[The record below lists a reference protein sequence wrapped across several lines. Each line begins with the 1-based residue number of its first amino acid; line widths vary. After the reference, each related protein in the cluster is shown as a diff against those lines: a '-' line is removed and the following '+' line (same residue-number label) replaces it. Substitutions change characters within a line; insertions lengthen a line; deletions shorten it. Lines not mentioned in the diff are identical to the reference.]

1 MNKIDVVKVSCCGA
15 NENLNIEEVIGLL
28 KSNDKIEIGIGV
40 SKEKCYFKSKRF
52 DWIIRLQERL
62 RQEKLSQKIAFHVNG
77 QWAKEIVALG
87 KLPNEIAYLL
97 NLNDFTRVQ
106 LNVIGSGYKFES
118 NEIFTLSNLI
128 ESQKDEKSFKFIL
141 PANLQSIKFLRGL
154 RNYTKDFDVLYD
166 SSFGKGIQ
174 ANNFF
179 SLFPDQLQGYAGGLG
194 PENIQEKLEEIDKV
208 QPYKLPIW
216 VDAENK
222 LRNDNC
228 NTLDLNKA
236 KIFATNA
243 LTRKDYDKS
252 L

>member
-87 KLPNEIAYLL
+87 N

-106 LNVIGSGYKFES
+106 LNVIGSGYKFERD
-118 NEIFTLSNLI
+118 ELFTLSNLI

-154 RNYTKDFDVLYD
+154 RNYTKFFDVLYD

-208 QPYKLPIW
+208 QPYALPIW

-222 LRNDNC
+222 LKNDNC

-243 LTRKDYDKS
+243 LTRNDFDKS